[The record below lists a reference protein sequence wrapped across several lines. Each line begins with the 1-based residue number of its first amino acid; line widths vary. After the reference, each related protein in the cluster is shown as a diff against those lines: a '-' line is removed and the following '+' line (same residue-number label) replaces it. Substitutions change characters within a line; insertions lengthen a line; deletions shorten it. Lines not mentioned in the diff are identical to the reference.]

1 MIGRPTTIRARLTVW
16 FAGALALVLV
26 VVAAGVYV
34 IVRAGVLGEVAARV
48 RRDLETT
55 ATFVNANPG
64 DVAEFAEFN
73 PHALVLVLKDGQVE
87 HRATAWEPLGLPAP
101 DQFVADGVDRLWET
115 PRHEH
120 YRIAAT
126 TVSTGERTFTIVV
139 AADEEPARR
148 SIASV
153 SWMLGASFPVV
164 LALAGVGGF
173 WLAGRMLAP
182 IRRMAEAAE
191 RLSGDRLSERLPVE
205 NPGDEFGRLA
215 AITNRS
221 LDRLQEAF
229 DRQRRF
235 TADAS
240 HEIRTPLTAI
250 RSVGE
255 VALRTEND
263 ADQYRE
269 AIGAMLEGVGQLTSL
284 TDRLLVLARADAGTH
299 TARPERIDAA
309 AVAREVV
316 DLYTPVAEDK
326 GVGLAC
332 ANCGPSPILVDP
344 VLFRQA
350 LVNLVDNAVKYTP
363 AGGQVEVSAS
373 RVGGTVRIAVAD
385 TGPGIAPEHHPRIFE
400 RFYRVDP
407 ARSPSAQAGT
417 GLGLAIVKW
426 SVEACGGT
434 VAVASITGR
443 GSTFTLTYPAP
454 QGPGPGTLDHP
465 RNPHSGD
472 PT

>member
-1 MIGRPTTIRARLTVW
+1 MIGRPTTIRARLAMW
-16 FAGALALVLV
+16 FAGTLALVLV

-34 IVRAGVLGEVAARV
+34 IVRAGVLGEVATRV

-55 ATFVNANPG
+55 AAFVSANPG

-87 HRATAWEPLGLPAP
+87 HRATAWEPLGLPAH
-101 DQFVADGVDRLWET
+101 DQYVADGVDRLWET

-148 SIASV
+148 SIMSV
-153 SWMLGASFPVV
+153 SWMLGASFPVLLV
-164 LALAGVGGF
+164 LASVGGY

-191 RLSGDRLSERLPVE
+191 RLSGDRLDERLPVE

-215 AITNRS
+215 TITNRS
-221 LDRLQEAF
+221 LDRLQETF

-250 RSVGE
+250 RSAGE
-255 VALRTEND
+255 VALRTNQSP
-263 ADQYRE
+263 DQYRE
-269 AIGAMLEGVGQLTSL
+269 AIGSMLEGVTQLTSL
-284 TDRLLVLARADAGTH
+284 TDRLLVLARADAGRH
-299 TARPERIDAA
+299 AVKPEHIDPAA
-309 AVAREVV
+309 IAREVV

-332 ANCGPSPILVDP
+332 VNGGASPILVDP
-344 VLFRQA
+344 ILFRLA

-363 AGGQVEVSAS
+363 IGGQVEVSATLVS
-373 RVGGTVRIAVAD
+373 GTVRVAVAD
-385 TGPGIAPEHHPRIFE
+385 TGPGLAPEHHPRIFE

-434 VAVASITGR
+434 VGVASQPGR
-443 GSTFTLTYPAP
+443 GSRFMLTFPTSPGAGPAAES
-454 QGPGPGTLDHP
+454 HP
-465 RNPHSGD
+465 RNPE
-472 PT
+472 

>member
-1 MIGRPTTIRARLTVW
+1 MIGRPTTIRARLALW
-16 FAGALALVLV
+16 FAAALAVVLV
-26 VVAAGVYV
+26 VVAVGVYV

-55 ATFVNANPG
+55 AAFVSANPG

-73 PHALVLVLKDGQVE
+73 PHALVLVLKNGQLE
-87 HRATAWEPLGLPAP
+87 HRATAWEPLGLPEPA
-101 DQFVADGVDRLWET
+101 QLVTDGVDRLWET

-120 YRIAAT
+120 YRIAAM

-153 SWMLGASFPVV
+153 SWMLGASFPVLLV
-164 LALAGVGGF
+164 LAGVGGY

-191 RLSGDRLSERLPVE
+191 RVSGDRLGERLPVE
-205 NPGDEFGRLA
+205 NARDEFGRLA
-215 AITNRS
+215 TITNRS
-221 LDRLQEAF
+221 LDRLQEAL

-250 RSVGE
+250 RTAGE
-255 VALRTEND
+255 VALRTEHSS
-263 ADQYRE
+263 DQYRE
-269 AIGAMLEGVGQLTSL
+269 AIGSMLEGVTQLTSL

-299 TARPERIDAA
+299 AVRPESIDAA
-309 AVAREVV
+309 AIARDVV
-316 DLYTPVAEDK
+316 DLYAPVAEDK

-332 ANCGPSPILVDP
+332 GDGGPSPIHVDP
-344 VLFRQA
+344 ILFRQA

-363 AGGQVEVSAS
+363 VGGQVGVSAS
-373 RVGGTVRIAVAD
+373 LVNGTVQIAVTD
-385 TGPGIAPEHHPRIFE
+385 TGPGIAPEHQPRIFE

-407 ARSPSAQAGT
+407 ARSPSTQAGT

-426 SVEACGGT
+426 SVEACGGR
-434 VAVASITGR
+434 VGVASQPGR
-443 GSTFTLTYPAP
+443 GSTFTLTLPAGA
-454 QGPGPGTLDHP
+454 GPANETHP
-465 RNPHSGD
+465 SNSQIGD
-472 PT
+472 TP

>member
-1 MIGRPTTIRARLTVW
+1 MIGRPGTIRARLALW
-16 FAGALALVLV
+16 FAAALALVLV
-26 VVAAGVYV
+26 VVAAGVYL

-55 ATFVNANPG
+55 AAFVSANPG

-73 PHALVLVLKDGQVE
+73 PHALVLVLKGNQIE
-87 HRATAWEPLGLPAP
+87 HQAAAWETLGLPTPA
-101 DQFVADGVDRLWET
+101 QLVTDGADRLWET
-115 PRHEH
+115 PRHDH
-120 YRIAAT
+120 YRIAVT
-126 TVSTGERTFTIVV
+126 TVSTGERTFTIAV

-148 SIASV
+148 SIAAV
-153 SWMLGASFPVV
+153 SLMLGASFPAVLV
-164 LALAGVGGF
+164 LAGAGGY

-191 RLSGDRLSERLPVE
+191 RISGDRLGERLPVE
-205 NPGDEFGRLA
+205 NPADEFGRLA
-215 AITNRS
+215 TITNRS
-221 LDRLQEAF
+221 LDQLEETV

-250 RSVGE
+250 RSAGE
-255 VALRTEND
+255 VALRSEHSPEE
-263 ADQYRE
+263 YRE
-269 AIGAMLEGVGQLTSL
+269 TIGSMLEGVTRLTSL
-284 TDRLLVLARADAGTH
+284 TDRLLLLARADAGTH
-299 TARPERIDAA
+299 AVRPERIDAA
-309 AVAREVV
+309 AIAREVV
-316 DLYTPVAEDK
+316 DLYAPAAEDK
-326 GVGLAC
+326 GIGLVFGRD
-332 ANCGPSPILVDP
+332 GPWPITVDP

-363 AGGQVEVSAS
+363 AGGRVEVSAALAN
-373 RVGGTVRIAVAD
+373 GTVRITVAD
-385 TGPGIAPEHHPRIFE
+385 TGPGIPPEHHPRIFE

-434 VAVASITGR
+434 VAVASPTGR
-443 GSTFTLTYPAP
+443 GSTFTLTFPAP
-454 QGPGPGTLDHP
+454 PGTGPAAESHP
-465 RNPHSGD
+465 RN
-472 PT
+472 TQ